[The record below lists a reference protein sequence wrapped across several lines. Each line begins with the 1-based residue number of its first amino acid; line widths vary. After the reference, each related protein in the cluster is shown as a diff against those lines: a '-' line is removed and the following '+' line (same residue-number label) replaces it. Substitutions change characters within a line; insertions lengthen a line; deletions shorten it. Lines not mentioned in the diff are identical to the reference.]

1 MTPSY
6 QGKTST
12 ASLPVKVRSKP
23 RVLRSS
29 GTEHPNQVFVNV
41 YNNSGTIVVGD
52 NNEVT
57 VRTSASSTTGIY
69 SISNNGL
76 RSNFMS
82 AGFTPG
88 QNGVAKSQNTD
99 LSQNSSARRSAI
111 GAQIT
116 KMTSFYPVV
125 KHEHSFG
132 CGRGKRKGCH
142 GGESRRKGR
151 KRFKNQ
157 QPDSRLSTPSSDVDL
172 GLSPASIELPLDSN
186 SASFQQGLHSFHRLC
201 TYLHPPRDNGRWSE
215 FDVRAQQLLDQAGI
229 SLTDQIIIDLE
240 KSVALCYQKKLDESE
255 DLINDAEKRFPQTSG
270 SIRRLLEMLS
280 NCYRAGLYRRR
291 KRFGQKRQQWLH
303 AAETLAYGFP
313 PCLPVGILLYE
324 EGTCKRDVASILT
337 GPSKDAVIGE
347 AKELMQRCIDLCC
360 RLDHQEDVYVRKQH
374 VAVSKMAIM
383 NLHCETSV
391 SRSRKIGSSNVVEA
405 GKLLD
410 TLQSDYYRQTEVQ
423 GSKIQRLIANVDLFY
438 RIEKFSEAE
447 KVAQEALEIAKR
459 LEFNLDVMPLEER
472 LTDIRRNITESSS
485 SETYR
490 EIPRIIDSCSG
501 SSLNNTPYSSEFE
514 DKEQF

>member
-1 MTPSY
+1 MTPSDLV
-6 QGKTST
+6 KTST
-12 ASLPVKVRSKP
+12 ASFPVNVRSKP

-41 YNNSGTIVVGD
+41 YNNSGTVVVGD
-52 NNEVT
+52 NNNVT
-57 VRTSASSTTGIY
+57 FPTSASSTTGIY
-69 SISNNGL
+69 SISNDGL
-76 RSNFMS
+76 GGDLMF
-82 AGFTPG
+82 ACFTPG
-88 QNGVAKSQNTD
+88 QNGVAKSKGSD
-99 LSQNSSARRSAI
+99 LSHYSSGRRSAI
-111 GAQIT
+111 GAH

-125 KHEHSFG
+125 KYESSFER
-132 CGRGKRKGCH
+132 GRGKRKGCH

-157 QPDSRLSTPSSDVDL
+157 QPDSRLSTPSSDVDV
-172 GLSPASIELPLDSN
+172 GVSPASIKLSLDSN
-186 SASFQQGLHSFHRLC
+186 STSFQQGLQSFHRLC
-201 TYLHPPRDNGRWSE
+201 AYLHPSRDNGRWSE

-337 GPSKDAVIGE
+337 GPSKDAAIGE

-360 RLDHQEDVYVRKQH
+360 HLDHQEHIYVRKQH

-391 SRSRKIGSSNVVEA
+391 SRSRQIGSSNVVEA
-405 GKLLD
+405 GRLLD

-438 RIEKFSEAE
+438 RTEKFSEAE
-447 KVAQEALEIAKR
+447 KVAQEALEIAKK
-459 LEFNLDVMPLEER
+459 LEFNLDVMPLEDR
-472 LTDIRRNITESSS
+472 LTDIRRKITESSS

-501 SSLNNTPYSSEFE
+501 SSRNNTPYSSEFE

>member
-1 MTPSY
+1 MTPSDLV
-6 QGKTST
+6 KTST
-12 ASLPVKVRSKP
+12 ANVPVKARLKP

-29 GTEHPNQVFVNV
+29 RTEHPKQVFVNV
-41 YNNSGTIVVGD
+41 YDNSGTVQVGD
-52 NNEVT
+52 YNNVT

-69 SISNNGL
+69 SFSNDGL
-76 RSNFMS
+76 GGDIMLTC
-82 AGFTPG
+82 FTPG
-88 QNGVAKSQNTD
+88 IGV
-99 LSQNSSARRSAI
+99 
-111 GAQIT
+111 QIN

-125 KHEHSFG
+125 KHKNSFG
-132 CGRGKRKGCH
+132 CRRGKRKGCY

-157 QPDSRLSTPSSDVDL
+157 QPDSRLSTLSSDVDVED
-172 GLSPASIELPLDSN
+172 SPASIELPLDKN
-186 SASFQQGLHSFHRLC
+186 STSFQQGLQSFHRLC
-201 TYLHPPRDNGRWSE
+201 AYLHPPRDNGRWSE
-215 FDVRAQQLLDQAGI
+215 FDVRAQVILDQAGS
-229 SLTDQIIIDLE
+229 SLTDQIIVDLE

-255 DLINDAEKRFPQTSG
+255 DLINDAEKRFPQTTG

-291 KRFGQKRQQWLH
+291 KRFGQKRQRWLH
-303 AAETLAYGFP
+303 AAETLAHGFP

-324 EGTCKRDVASILT
+324 EGSCKRDVASILT
-337 GPSKDAVIGE
+337 GPSKDAAIGE

-360 RLDHQEDVYVRKQH
+360 RLDQQEHVYVRKQH
-374 VAVSKMAIM
+374 VALSKMAIM
-383 NLHCETSV
+383 HLHCETSV
-391 SRSRKIGSSNVVEA
+391 SRSRKIGLSNVVEA

-410 TLQSDYYRQTEVQ
+410 TLQSNYYRQTEVQ

-459 LEFNLDVMPLEER
+459 LEFNLDVMPLEDR
-472 LTDIRRNITESSS
+472 LTDIRRRITESSS

-501 SSLNNTPYSSEFE
+501 SSRNNTPYSSEFE

>member
-1 MTPSY
+1 MTPSDLV
-6 QGKTST
+6 KTST
-12 ASLPVKVRSKP
+12 ASFPVNVRSKP

-41 YNNSGTIVVGD
+41 YNNSGTVVVGD
-52 NNEVT
+52 NNKVT
-57 VRTSASSTTGIY
+57 VPTSASSTTGIY
-69 SISNNGL
+69 SISNDGL
-76 RSNFMS
+76 GGDLMF
-82 AGFTPG
+82 ACFTPG
-88 QNGVAKSQNTD
+88 QNGVAKSKGSD
-99 LSQNSSARRSAI
+99 LSHYSSGRRSAI
-111 GAQIT
+111 GAH

-125 KHEHSFG
+125 KYESCFG

-157 QPDSRLSTPSSDVDL
+157 QPDSRLSTLSSDADV
-172 GLSPASIELPLDSN
+172 GVSPASIELPLDSN
-186 SASFQQGLHSFHRLC
+186 STSFQQGLQSFHRLC
-201 TYLHPPRDNGRWSE
+201 SCLHPSRDNGLWSE

-337 GPSKDAVIGE
+337 GPSKDAAIGE
-347 AKELMQRCIDLCC
+347 AKKLMQRCIDLCC
-360 RLDHQEDVYVRKQH
+360 RLDHQKQVYVRKQH

-383 NLHCETSV
+383 SLHCETSV

-447 KVAQEALEIAKR
+447 KIAQEALEIAKR
-459 LEFNLDVMPLEER
+459 LEFNLDVMPLEDR
-472 LTDIRRNITESSS
+472 LTDIRRQITESSS

-501 SSLNNTPYSSEFE
+501 SSRNNTPYSSEFE